1 MADLLRSGNT
11 MLNKACPVCNNP
23 IFRNKEGNTFCPT
36 CNRNVL
42 IVDSS
47 SRQDDAVKKSEQYYN
62 EQENKR
68 HNRQINLLYSL
79 QETLLEK
86 IEILNKKLK
95 NEIKE
100 TLKDAGSTTLTLLKI
115 LIPVS
120 IIVKILSELGA
131 IEIIGDYL
139 SHAMGVVGLPGE
151 FGLVWATAMLTNIY
165 GAIVVLFSLSL
176 ESVYTVAQVT
186 VLAGMIL
193 FAHALPIEARIAQK
207 AGVKLW
213 FTLSLRILGAIAFGF
228 VLNLIFSNFN
238 LFQNESSMIW
248 QPDIADPTIFQWIF
262 DQIKY
267 YLIIFLI
274 ILGLVTLMRILQ
286 KSGAIKRLNNFL
298 KPGLEFLGMNK
309 NAAPITI
316 IGTTLGITYGGGL
329 IINEIRSGKIKAKD
343 AFLSVSLMGLSHS
356 LIEDTL
362 LMMTLGASLIGI
374 LFGRV
379 IFTLLFMFIFIRIIS
394 IISEKT
400 FKKYFYNLPK
410 K

>member
-1 MADLLRSGNT
+1 M
-11 MLNKACPVCNNP
+11 
-23 IFRNKEGNTFCPT
+23 E
-36 CNRNVL
+36 
-42 IVDSS
+42 
-47 SRQDDAVKKSEQYYN
+47 
-62 EQENKR
+62 
-68 HNRQINLLYSL
+68 
-79 QETLLEK
+79 
-86 IEILNKKLK
+86 LK
-95 NEIKE
+95 TEIKE

-139 SHAMGVVGLPGE
+139 SYAMGVVGLPGE

-176 ESVYTVAQVT
+176 ESSYTVAQVT
-186 VLAGMIL
+186 VLACMIL

-213 FTLSLRILGAIAFGF
+213 FTLFLRIFGAIAFGF

-238 LFQNESSMIW
+238 LFQNKSSMIW
-248 QPDIADPTIFQWIF
+248 QQDIVNPTIYQWILE
-262 DQIKY
+262 QMKY
-267 YLIIFLI
+267 YVIIFLI

-286 KSGAIKRLNNFL
+286 KTGAVDRLNNFL

-316 IGTTLGITYGGGL
+316 IGITLGLAYGGGL
-329 IINEIRSGKIKAKD
+329 IIRESKSKLLTKKD
-343 AFLSVSLMGLSHS
+343 TFLSVSLMGLSHS

-362 LMMTLGASLIGI
+362 LTLSMGATIVGI
-374 LFGRV
+374 LFGRILFSILIIIIMIQIINRLSNK
-379 IFTLLFMFIFIRIIS
+379 IF
-394 IISEKT
+394 E
-400 FKKYFYNLPK
+400 KYFVN
-410 K
+410 